1 MQNKQ
6 KKRKNM
12 HQQANNTLAIPIRSS
27 KIRQKN
33 AGTCKMLLAER
44 HQLILDQLT
53 LHGRITSVELAKT
66 LAVSEDTIRR
76 DLNKLGELKLLRR
89 VHGGALVLQEDTPD
103 YFDRLSTPDPSKKRF
118 LKPALDMLEAGQTIV
133 IDSGETCRYL
143 AQNLPA
149 NLPLTVV
156 TGCPLI
162 VQDLM
167 QHPQVHVIQ
176 IGGRMF
182 KPAMRTVGNS
192 AIEMIKQIRFDL
204 VFMGICAFH
213 VKHGFCVSYLEEAEV
228 LRATI
233 EQADRTVLMGPHDKL
248 DKTMTFQIVPA
259 QKIHHVITD
268 AGVRP
273 DVQTSIQALGIEL
286 TIVPSS

>member
-1 MQNKQ
+1 
-6 KKRKNM
+6 
-12 HQQANNTLAIPIRSS
+12 
-27 KIRQKN
+27 
-33 AGTCKMLLAER
+33 MLLAER
-44 HQLILDQLT
+44 HQLILEQLNI
-53 LHGRITSVELAKT
+53 HGRITSVDLAKL

-103 YFDRLSTPDPSKKRF
+103 YFDRLNSPDPSKKRF
-118 LKPALDMLEAGQTIV
+118 IQPALAMLEAGQTIV

-167 QHPQVHVIQ
+167 QHPQVQVIQ
-176 IGGRMF
+176 LGGRMF
-182 KPAMRTVGNS
+182 KPAMRTTGSS
-192 AIEMIKQIRFDL
+192 AIEMLKQIRFDL

-213 VKHGFCVSYLEEAEV
+213 VKHGFCVNYFEEAEV

-233 EQADRTVLMGPHDKL
+233 EQADRTILMGPHDKL
-248 DKTMTFQIVPA
+248 DKTMTYQIVPA
-259 QKIHHVITD
+259 QKIHHIITD
-268 AGVRP
+268 QGVRA
-273 DVQTSIQALGIEL
+273 DIQASIEELGIEL
-286 TIVPSS
+286 EIVPNK

>member
-1 MQNKQ
+1 
-6 KKRKNM
+6 
-12 HQQANNTLAIPIRSS
+12 
-27 KIRQKN
+27 
-33 AGTCKMLLAER
+33 MLLAER
-44 HQLILDQLT
+44 HQLILEQLN
-53 LHGRITSVELAKT
+53 LHGRITSVELAKS

-76 DLNKLGELKLLRR
+76 DLNKLGELKLLHR
-89 VHGGALVLQEDTPD
+89 VHGGALVMQEETPD
-103 YFDRLSTPDPSKKRF
+103 YFDRLNTPDPSKKRF
-118 LKPALDMLEAGQTIV
+118 LEPALNMLEAGQTIV

-167 QHPQVHVIQ
+167 QQPQVQVIQ
-176 IGGRMF
+176 IGGKMF
-182 KPAMRTVGNS
+182 KPAMRTVGHS
-192 AIEMIKQIRFDL
+192 AIEMLKQIRFDI

-213 VKHGFCVSYLEEAEV
+213 AKHGFCVSYLEEAEV

-248 DKTMTFQIVPA
+248 DKTKTYQIVPA
-259 QKIHHVITD
+259 HKINHLITD
-268 AGVRP
+268 KGIRQ
-273 DVQTSIQALGIEL
+273 DVQSSIQALGIEL
-286 TIVPSS
+286 TIVPSN